1 MTARPFSEFDPSL
14 RDEPDDFGGGSAGA
28 VEDRPLSAR
37 LLDAVVDAGLPGDW
51 GRLEEV
57 EPS

>member
-1 MTARPFSEFDPSL
+1 MTARPFSELDPLL
-14 RDEPDDFGGGSAGA
+14 RDESDDFGGGSAGA
-28 VEDRPLSAR
+28 VEDRPLFAR
-37 LLDAVVDAGLPGDW
+37 LLDAVVDAELPGDW